1 MSSDIQLFDHPEFGS
16 VRVIMLDGEPWF
28 IAKDVCDCIKVG
40 NVSDA
45 LSGLDDDE
53 KGVVLNDTLGG
64 AQGMLAVTEA
74 GFYALILRSRKRSQN
89 NEIGRRIRAF
99 QRWVT
104 HDVLPSIRKTGFYSS
119 GGVTVPAL
127 GSPADI
133 ARAWADMYEA
143 KLAAEK
149 QAQLA
154 IEARDDAIA
163 TKGRIVAGRDQR
175 LMQQRHDDIRTIR
188 RKDERNGR
196 LESMYAEQGIELG
209 AERMRADR
217 AENDLGIGKTYKC
230 AANIGWFKDY
240 FDYKNCVAEKINGQA
255 GRQLRIL
262 SDEMGYGYRVVPGHK
277 YDTKA
282 YHVDV
287 IAAFRLRLD
296 QNPKLMEKW
305 RKHD

>member
-1 MSSDIQLFDHPEFGS
+1 MNKDIQLFDHPEFGS
-16 VRVIMLDGEPWF
+16 VRVVMYGGEPWF
-28 IAKDVCDCIKVG
+28 VGKDVCDCLGTATKDIPAILDEDERDVDSIEDVAG
-40 NVSDA
+40 RVQSMVVVSEP
-45 LSGLDDDE
+45 GL
-53 KGVVLNDTLGG
+53 
-64 AQGMLAVTEA
+64 
-74 GFYALILRSRKRSQN
+74 YSLILRSRKP
-89 NEIGRRIRAF
+89 EARAF
-99 QRWVT
+99 KRWVT

-119 GGVTVPAL
+119 GGVTVPAF

-230 AANIGWFKDY
+230 AANIAWFRDY

>member
-1 MSSDIQLFDHPEFGS
+1 MNKDIQLFDHPEFGS
-16 VRVIMLDGEPWF
+16 VRVVMYGGEPWF
-28 IAKDVCDCIKVG
+28 VGKDVCDCLGTATKDIPAILDEDERDVDSIEDVAG
-40 NVSDA
+40 RVQSMVVVSEP
-45 LSGLDDDE
+45 GL
-53 KGVVLNDTLGG
+53 
-64 AQGMLAVTEA
+64 
-74 GFYALILRSRKRSQN
+74 YSLILRSRKP
-89 NEIGRRIRAF
+89 EARAF
-99 QRWVT
+99 KRWVT

-230 AANIGWFKDY
+230 AANIAWFRDY

>member
-1 MSSDIQLFDHPEFGS
+1 MNKDIQLFDHPEFGS
-16 VRVIMLDGEPWF
+16 VRVVMYGGEPWF
-28 IAKDVCDCIKVG
+28 VGKDVCDCLGTATKDIPAILDEDERDVDSIEDVAG
-40 NVSDA
+40 RVQSMVVVSEP
-45 LSGLDDDE
+45 GL
-53 KGVVLNDTLGG
+53 
-64 AQGMLAVTEA
+64 
-74 GFYALILRSRKRSQN
+74 YSLILRSRKP
-89 NEIGRRIRAF
+89 EARAF
-99 QRWVT
+99 KRWVT

-262 SDEMGYGYRVVPGHK
+262 SDEMGYGYRIVPGHK

>member
-1 MSSDIQLFDHPEFGS
+1 MNKGIQKFEHPVFGF
-16 VRVIMLDGEPWF
+16 VRVIMRGGEPWF
-28 IAKDVCDCIKVG
+28 VGKDVCDCLGTATNNLPAILEEDERG
-40 NVSDA
+40 IYTIDTPSGEQQMTIVSEPGIY
-45 LSGLDDDE
+45 S
-53 KGVVLNDTLGG
+53 
-64 AQGMLAVTEA
+64 
-74 GFYALILRSRKRSQN
+74 LILRSRKP
-89 NEIGRRIRAF
+89 EARAF
-99 QRWVT
+99 KRWVT

-230 AANIGWFKDY
+230 AANIAWFRDY